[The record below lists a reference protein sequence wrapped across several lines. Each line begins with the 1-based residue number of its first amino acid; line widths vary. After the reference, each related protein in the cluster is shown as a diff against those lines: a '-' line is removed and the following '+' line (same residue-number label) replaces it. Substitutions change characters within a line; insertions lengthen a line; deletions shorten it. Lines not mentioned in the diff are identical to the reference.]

1 MDVCVVGVDESRGRG
16 EGEGLIL
23 CWWPEGTD
31 LTCWPSC
38 SPSTMLLL
46 SLSLSVS
53 FFFLFV

>member
-1 MDVCVVGVDESRGRG
+1 MDVCVVVVDERRGRG
-16 EGEGLIL
+16 EEEGLIL

-53 FFFLFV
+53 FFF